1 MIAVRR
7 LQSIFWLL
15 LVTLGAIAVYLVSLR
30 VASERTEL
38 ARVERQ
44 ILSAKREIR
53 YLETEFGA
61 RASMRQLER
70 WNSENFRFSTPTVAQ
85 YLDGERALASLDGL
99 APNGPAYVA
108 APVMTAMVET
118 PADLPSAVAQS
129 IAAAPAVRS
138 DAVLS
143 QAAPASQPEPK
154 PETKTKTAAAPAKA
168 EPAAIRTAAAA
179 PARAAAPKTAAETR
193 RVERIAMLE
202 QTLLDDHTL
211 GDLARMAAREKGRA
225 MR

>member
-99 APNGPAYVA
+99 TPNGPAYVA

-129 IAAAPAVRS
+129 IAAAPVVRS
-138 DAVLS
+138 DAVPA
-143 QAAPASQPEPK
+143 QAAPASR
-154 PETKTKTAAAPAKA
+154 PETKPETKTAAAPAKA
-168 EPAAIRTAAAA
+168 EPPAVRTAAAA
-179 PARAAAPKTAAETR
+179 PVRPAAPKTAAETR

>member
-1 MIAVRR
+1 MIAVKR

-85 YLDGERALASLDGL
+85 YLDGERALASLGGL

-129 IAAAPAVRS
+129 IAAAPVVRS
-138 DAVLS
+138 DAVPA
-143 QAAPASQPEPK
+143 QAARASRPETK
-154 PETKTKTAAAPAKA
+154 PETKAAAAPAKA
-168 EPAAIRTAAAA
+168 EPAAVRTAAAA
-179 PARAAAPKTAAETR
+179 PARAAAPKTAAESR

-211 GDLARMAAREKGRA
+211 GDLARIAAREKGRA

>member
-1 MIAVRR
+1 MIAVKR

-70 WNSENFRFSTPTVAQ
+70 WNSENFRFSTPTAAQ
-85 YLDGERALASLDGL
+85 YLDGERALASLEGIT
-99 APNGPAYVA
+99 PNGPAYVA
-108 APVMTAMVET
+108 SPVMTAMVEG
-118 PADLPSAVAQS
+118 PADLPSAVATAVAAKPEVRTDAVPARPQPR
-129 IAAAPAVRS
+129 AAATVKAEAPEKAQKAAVRTAEAAPA
-138 DAVLS
+138 
-143 QAAPASQPEPK
+143 PK
-154 PETKTKTAAAPAKA
+154 PAAKS
-168 EPAAIRTAAAA
+168 AAD
-179 PARAAAPKTAAETR
+179 ARRLE
-193 RVERIAMLE
+193 RVAMLE

-211 GDLARMAAREKGRA
+211 GDLARLAAREKGRA

>member
-1 MIAVRR
+1 MIAVKR
-7 LQSIFWLL
+7 LQSIFWVL

-70 WNSENFRFSTPTVAQ
+70 WNSENFRFSTPTAAQ
-85 YLDGERALASLDGL
+85 YLDGERALASLEGVT
-99 APNGPAYVA
+99 PTGPAYVA
-108 APVMTAMVET
+108 TPVMTAMVEG
-118 PADLPSAVAQS
+118 PADLPSAVAKAVAVQPEVS
-129 IAAAPAVRS
+129 SDAVTARPAPESRAPAVART
-138 DAVLS
+138 D
-143 QAAPASQPEPK
+143 
-154 PETKTKTAAAPAKA
+154 APAKA
-168 EPAAIRTAAAA
+168 EKPPVRTAQAVAA
-179 PARAAAPKTAAETR
+179 PAPRPAPKTTADAR
-193 RVERIAMLE
+193 RVERVAMLE
-202 QTLLDDHTL
+202 QTLLDDHTM
-211 GDLARMAAREKGRA
+211 GDLARLAAREKGRA

>member
-1 MIAVRR
+1 MIAVKR

-118 PADLPSAVAQS
+118 PADLPSAVAKS
-129 IAAAPAVRS
+129 IAAAPLVRS
-138 DAVLS
+138 DAVPAP
-143 QAAPASQPEPK
+143 AAPASL
-154 PETKTKTAAAPAKA
+154 PETKSAAKAAATPAKA
-168 EPAAIRTAAAA
+168 EQIAIRTAAAI
-179 PARAAAPKTAAETR
+179 PARSAAPKAAAETR

-211 GDLARMAAREKGRA
+211 GDLARIAAREKGRA

>member
-1 MIAVRR
+1 MGNRTVIAVKR

-30 VASERTEL
+30 VATERTEL

-85 YLDGERALASLDGL
+85 YLNGERALASLEGI

-118 PADLPSAVAQS
+118 PADLPAAVAKS
-129 IAAAPAVRS
+129 IAAAPVVRS
-138 DAVLS
+138 DGVPAK
-143 QAAPASQPEPK
+143 AASASQPES
-154 PETKTKTAAAPAKA
+154 KTVAASAKA
-168 EPAAIRTAAAA
+168 EKPTLRTAEAA
-179 PARAAAPKTAAETR
+179 PARAAAPKAAAETR
-193 RVERIAMLE
+193 RVERMAMLE

-211 GDLARMAAREKGRA
+211 GDLARLAAREKGRA

>member
-1 MIAVRR
+1 MIAVKR

-30 VASERTEL
+30 VATERTEL

-85 YLDGERALASLDGL
+85 YLNGERALASLEGI

-118 PADLPSAVAQS
+118 PADLPAAVAKS
-129 IAAAPAVRS
+129 IAAAPVVRS
-138 DAVLS
+138 DGGPAK
-143 QAAPASQPEPK
+143 AASASQPES
-154 PETKTKTAAAPAKA
+154 KTVAASAKA
-168 EPAAIRTAAAA
+168 EKPTLRTAEAAPA
-179 PARAAAPKTAAETR
+179 PARAAAPKAAAETR
-193 RVERIAMLE
+193 RVERMAMLE

-211 GDLARMAAREKGRA
+211 GDLARLAAREKGRA

>member
-1 MIAVRR
+1 MIAVKR
-7 LQSIFWLL
+7 LQSIFWVL

-70 WNSENFRFSTPTVAQ
+70 WNSENFRFSTPTAAQ
-85 YLDGERALASLDGL
+85 YLDGERALASLDRVT
-99 APNGPAYVA
+99 PSGPAYIA
-108 APVMTAMVET
+108 SPVMTAMVEG
-118 PADLPSAVAQS
+118 PADLPSAVAKAVAVQ
-129 IAAAPAVRS
+129 PEVRS
-138 DAVLS
+138 DAV
-143 QAAPASQPEPK
+143 AARPVAK
-154 PETKTKTAAAPAKA
+154 AVAKADAPAKA
-168 EPAAIRTAAAA
+168 ENPPVQMAKVVSA
-179 PARAAAPKTAAETR
+179 PRPAPKTTADAR
-193 RVERIAMLE
+193 RIERVAMLE

-211 GDLARMAAREKGRA
+211 GDLARLAAREKGRA

>member
-1 MIAVRR
+1 MIAVKR

-70 WNSENFRFSTPTVAQ
+70 WNSENFRFSTPTATQ
-85 YLDGERALASLDGL
+85 YLDGERALASLEGITPD
-99 APNGPAYVA
+99 GPAYVA
-108 APVMTAMVET
+108 SPVMTAMVEG
-118 PADLPSAVAQS
+118 PADLPSAVAAAVAARPEVRTDAVAAKPEPQATATVKAES
-129 IAAAPAVRS
+129 PAKAPKPAVRTAEAAPA
-138 DAVLS
+138 
-143 QAAPASQPEPK
+143 PK
-154 PETKTKTAAAPAKA
+154 P
-168 EPAAIRTAAAA
+168 
-179 PARAAAPKTAAETR
+179 APKSAADAR
-193 RVERIAMLE
+193 RLERVAMLE

-211 GDLARMAAREKGRA
+211 GDLARLAAREKGRA

>member
-1 MIAVRR
+1 MIAVKR
-7 LQSIFWLL
+7 LQSIVWVL

-44 ILSAKREIR
+44 ILAAKREIR

-70 WNSENFRFSTPTVAQ
+70 WNSENFRFSTPTAAQ
-85 YLDGERALASLDGL
+85 YLNGEKALASLEGIS
-99 APNGPAYVA
+99 PNGPAYVA

-118 PADLPSAVAQS
+118 SADVPAASGASP
-129 IAAAPAVRS
+129 APVPARS
-138 DAVLS
+138 V
-143 QAAPASQPEPK
+143 
-154 PETKTKTAAAPAKA
+154 AAAPAKP
-168 EPAAIRTAAAA
+168 EPAANKPEKSAPVQVAAVAA
-179 PARAAAPKTAAETR
+179 KPAPQARQAQ
-193 RVERIAMLE
+193 RIAMLE
-202 QTLLDDHTL
+202 QKLLDDHTM
-211 GDLARMAAREKGRA
+211 GDLAKLAAREGGRM

>member
-1 MIAVRR
+1 MIAVKR

-129 IAAAPAVRS
+129 IAAAPVVRS
-138 DAVLS
+138 DAVPA
-143 QAAPASQPEPK
+143 QAAPAARSETK
-154 PETKTKTAAAPAKA
+154 PETKAAAAPAKA
-168 EPAAIRTAAAA
+168 EPPVVRTAAAA
-179 PARAAAPKTAAETR
+179 PARAAAPKTATESR

>member
-1 MIAVRR
+1 MIAVKR
-7 LQSIFWLL
+7 LQSIFWVL

-70 WNSENFRFSTPTVAQ
+70 WNSENFRFSTPTAAQ
-85 YLDGERALASLDGL
+85 YLDGERALASLDRVTP
-99 APNGPAYVA
+99 AGPAYIA
-108 APVMTAMVET
+108 SPVMTAMVEG
-118 PADLPSAVAQS
+118 PADLPSAVAKAVAVQ
-129 IAAAPAVRS
+129 PAVRS
-138 DAVLS
+138 DAV
-143 QAAPASQPEPK
+143 AARPLAKAVAKAE
-154 PETKTKTAAAPAKA
+154 APAKA
-168 EPAAIRTAAAA
+168 ENPPVQMAKAISA
-179 PARAAAPKTAAETR
+179 PRPAPKTTGDAR
-193 RVERIAMLE
+193 RIERVAMLE

-211 GDLARMAAREKGRA
+211 GDLARLAAREKGRA

>member
-1 MIAVRR
+1 MIAVKR

-30 VASERTEL
+30 VATERTEL

-85 YLDGERALASLDGL
+85 YLNGERALASLEGIS
-99 APNGPAYVA
+99 PNGPAYVA

-118 PADLPSAVAQS
+118 PADLPSAVAKS
-129 IAAAPAVRS
+129 IIAAPVVRS
-138 DAVLS
+138 DAVPA
-143 QAAPASQPEPK
+143 QAVAPAPQPEPK
-154 PETKTKTAAAPAKA
+154 AATAAPKA
-168 EPAAIRTAAAA
+168 EKPAVRTAAAA
-179 PARAAAPKTAAETR
+179 PARVAAPKAAAETR
-193 RVERIAMLE
+193 RVERMAMLE

-211 GDLARMAAREKGRA
+211 GDLARLAAREKGRA